1 MALNF
6 WSSSFTLGYRCDPPN
21 SVYGVLQI
29 GPRASFLLGEPPTD
43 WVTFQP
49 LLPSWFFL
57 DLYNWRWQKSMESKT
72 ISVWE
77 TSYFQQ
83 SFKLNGGSKVSL
95 ISAGL
100 VKSYIR
106 AIIVAWEGGGHPSKD
121 LGLGA
126 VGGSR
131 SDPRQA
137 RPVGVQADRT
147 N

>member
-1 MALNF
+1 
-6 WSSSFTLGYRCDPPN
+6 
-21 SVYGVLQI
+21 
-29 GPRASFLLGEPPTD
+29 
-43 WVTFQP
+43 
-49 LLPSWFFL
+49 
-57 DLYNWRWQKSMESKT
+57 MESKT